1 MHRSVL
7 SATLRG
13 VEARLVEVEVDI
25 AGGLPSFHT
34 VGLAEAAVREA
45 RVRVQA
51 AIDNSGLV
59 FPVGRISVNLAPAAV
74 KKDGSGLDLPVALA
88 LLAADEK
95 IPADRLEGALAYGE
109 LSLSGDLRGVRGAL
123 AAAEAAQQR
132 GLARVLVAEA
142 NAREAALVEGV
153 EVRSVSTLGG
163 LIAWLRGGDDAL
175 VPVVRPDPIP
185 TDTESGPDLADVV
198 GQFEARRALE
208 IAAAGGHHLLMSGS
222 PGAGKTMLARRL
234 PGLLPPLS
242 DREALEVTRI
252 HSVAGLTIGSGLVR
266 RRPFRA
272 PHHSTSPPGL
282 AGGGAGLP
290 RPGELSL
297 AHNGVLFL
305 DELPEFTRQ
314 TLEVLRQ
321 PLESGEVVLARAGG
335 TVRYPARV
343 QVVAALNPCP
353 CGYLGDPRRRCRCGA
368 WAIERYTSRLSGPLL
383 DRIDLHVAVPAVDVE
398 RLCAQER
405 GEPTAA
411 VRARVL
417 RARERQ
423 RARQGPDRTNARL
436 EDRER
441 RRYVPLEGAAHQ
453 LLMRAIDRLALSGR
467 GVASVLRVA
476 RTIADLADED
486 RVAAEHLGEA
496 LQYRPSAATALAA

>member
-1 MHRSVL
+1 MHQSVM

-13 VEARLVEVEVDI
+13 VDARLVEVEVDI

-51 AIDNSGLV
+51 AIDNSGLA

-88 LLAADEK
+88 LLAADDK
-95 IPADRLEGALAYGE
+95 IPVDRLACALAFGE
-109 LSLSGDLRGVRGAL
+109 LSLSGELRGVRGVL
-123 AAAEAAQQR
+123 AAVEAAR
-132 GLARVLVAEA
+132 AHGLSRVLVAEA
-142 NAREAALVEGV
+142 NAREAALVEGI
-153 EVRSVSTLGG
+153 EVRAVSTLAA
-163 LIAWLRGGDDAL
+163 LIGWLRGGDDAL
-175 VPVVRPDPIP
+175 APVVQAQAAPGDVV
-185 TDTESGPDLADVV
+185 EGPDLADVI

-208 IAAAGGHHLLMSGS
+208 IAAAGGHHLLMTGS

-234 PGLLPPLS
+234 PGLLPALS
-242 DREALEVTRI
+242 SQEALEVTRI
-252 HSVAGLTIGSGLVR
+252 HSVAGLTIGGGLVR

-272 PHHSTSPPGL
+272 PHHSTSAPGL

-305 DELPEFTRQ
+305 DELPEFSRQ

-353 CGYLGDPRRRCRCGA
+353 CGYLGDPRRRCRCGS

-405 GEPTAA
+405 GESSAA
-411 VRARVL
+411 VRARVW
-417 RARERQ
+417 RA
-423 RARQGPDRTNARL
+423 RARQHERQGPGRPNARL
-436 EDRER
+436 ADRER
-441 RRYVPLEGAAHQ
+441 RQLIALEGAAHQ

-476 RTIADLADED
+476 RTVADLADED
-486 RVAAEHLGEA
+486 RVATEHLAEA
-496 LQYRPSAATALAA
+496 LQYRPTAPRAAAA